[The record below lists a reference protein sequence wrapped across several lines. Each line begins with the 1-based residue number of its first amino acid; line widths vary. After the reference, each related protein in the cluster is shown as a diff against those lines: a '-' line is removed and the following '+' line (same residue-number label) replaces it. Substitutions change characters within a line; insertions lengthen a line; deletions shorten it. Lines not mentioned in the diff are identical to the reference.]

1 MCIYFIYFL
10 SFFFFFRDVLML
22 ATLIRHDA
30 ETLLHSCCFG
40 DGGMSRSLIGSRA
53 PNVGGA
59 YS

>member
-1 MCIYFIYFL
+1 MCIYFIY
-10 SFFFFFRDVLML
+10 FFFRDVLML

-30 ETLLHSCCFG
+30 ETLLHSCFG